1 MPPEFW
7 EEPDHE
13 HPRPTSRRLRMYL
26 TLFLQEPSKGL
37 PPMKGLK
44 GTSRPASKKLPQ
56 NCRALIVTGEEVRI
70 DFPRCDFVCWVAT
83 EAGSCLQ
90 YLGYEIDRSCQND
103 VTELMSR
110 LPKQLLQE
118 FARMHKTSNFGWISG
133 VRDQLLVP
141 VDLLFAP
148 GSAEDT

>member
-37 PPMKGLK
+37 PAMKGLK
-44 GTSRPASKKLPQ
+44 GTSRPRGTSRPASKKLPQ

-70 DFPRCDFVCWVAT
+70 DFPLRFR
-83 EAGSCLQ
+83 L
-90 YLGYEIDRSCQND
+90 LG
-103 VTELMSR
+103 
-110 LPKQLLQE
+110 
-118 FARMHKTSNFGWISG
+118 
-133 VRDQLLVP
+133 RD
-141 VDLLFAP
+141 
-148 GSAEDT
+148 